1 MAIDTQREEEYL
13 VMKDSLLGDLHIPM
27 NIITDAI
34 THTADAD
41 FDAGQIEAH
50 IRNSMAALG
59 SPNAEAA
66 GTPSSEEISLE
77 NVEADRALELVID
90 GEMYRVDT
98 DQFETLRDLAIWM
111 SETLNQAKE
120 RAIAPYIAQF
130 KADLE
135 KLGFSQD
142 YIELKIKM

>member
-1 MAIDTQREEEYL
+1 MAYTQHGEEYL
-13 VMKDSLLGDLHIPM
+13 VTKDGAAGDLYIPM
-27 NIITDAI
+27 RIINEAI

-41 FDAGQIEAH
+41 FDAGQIEAY
-50 IRNSMAALG
+50 IRNSTAGLG
-59 SPNAEAA
+59 SPNAEI
-66 GTPSSEEISLE
+66 TVVPSAEETSLE
-77 NVEADRALELVID
+77 NIEADRSLELVID

-111 SETLNQAKE
+111 SETLNHAKE
-120 RAIAPYIAQF
+120 RAIAPYIARF

-135 KLGFSQD
+135 KLRSSQD

>member
-1 MAIDTQREEEYL
+1 MAYTQHGEEYL
-13 VMKDSLLGDLHIPM
+13 VTKDGSAGDLYIPM
-27 NIITDAI
+27 SIINAAI

-50 IRNSMAALG
+50 IRNAMAVLG

-66 GTPSSEEISLE
+66 VAPSPEEISLE
-77 NVEADRALELVID
+77 NLEADRSLELVID
-90 GEMYRVDT
+90 DEMYRVDT
-98 DQFETLRDLAIWM
+98 SQFETLKDLAIWM

-120 RAIAPYIAQF
+120 RAIAPYIAKF

-135 KLGFSQD
+135 KLESSED
-142 YIELKIKM
+142 LIELKIKM

>member
-1 MAIDTQREEEYL
+1 MAYTQHEEEYL
-13 VMKDSLLGDLHIPM
+13 VTKDGAAGYLYIPM
-27 NIITDAI
+27 RIINEAI

-41 FDAGQIEAH
+41 FDAGQIEAY
-50 IRNSMAALG
+50 IRNSTAVLG
-59 SPNAEAA
+59 SPNVEIAVVPSAEE
-66 GTPSSEEISLE
+66 TSLE
-77 NVEADRALELVID
+77 NIEADRSLELVID

-111 SETLNQAKE
+111 SETLNHAKE
-120 RAIAPYIAQF
+120 RAIAPYIARF

-135 KLGFSQD
+135 KLRSSQD

>member
-1 MAIDTQREEEYL
+1 MTYTPHGEEYL
-13 VMKDSLLGDLHIPM
+13 VTKDGSAGDLYIPM
-27 NIITDAI
+27 RIINEAI

-50 IRNSMAALG
+50 IRNAMAVLA
-59 SPNAEAA
+59 SPNVETAIA
-66 GTPSSEEISLE
+66 PSSEEIFLE
-77 NVEADRALELVID
+77 NVEADRSLELVID

-98 DQFETLRDLAIWM
+98 SQFETLRDLAIWM

-120 RAIAPYIAQF
+120 RAIAPYMARF

-135 KLGFSQD
+135 KLESSQD
-142 YIELKIKM
+142 AIELKIKT

>member
-1 MAIDTQREEEYL
+1 MAYRQHGEEYL
-13 VMKDSLLGDLHIPM
+13 VTKDGSAGDLYIPM
-27 NIITDAI
+27 RIINEAI

-41 FDAGQIEAH
+41 FDAGQIEAY
-50 IRNSMAALG
+50 IRNSMAVLG
-59 SPNAEAA
+59 SPNAEIAVA
-66 GTPSSEEISLE
+66 PSSEEISLE
-77 NVEADRALELVID
+77 NVEADRSLELVID

-120 RAIAPYIAQF
+120 RAIAPYIARF

-135 KLGFSQD
+135 KLGSSQD
-142 YIELKIKM
+142 SIELKIKM

>member
-1 MAIDTQREEEYL
+1 MTYPRHGEEYL
-13 VMKDSLLGDLHIPM
+13 VTKDGSAGDLYIPM
-27 NIITDAI
+27 RIINAAI

-50 IRNSMAALG
+50 IRNAMAVLG
-59 SPNAEAA
+59 SPNAEVAVA
-66 GTPSSEEISLE
+66 PSSEEISLE
-77 NVEADRALELVID
+77 NVEADRSLELLID

-111 SETLNQAKE
+111 SETLNHAKE
-120 RAIAPYIAQF
+120 RAIAPYIEQF

-135 KLGFSQD
+135 KLKSSQD

>member
-1 MAIDTQREEEYL
+1 MAYTQHGEEYL
-13 VMKDSLLGDLHIPM
+13 VTKDGSAGDLYIPM
-27 NIITDAI
+27 RIINEAI

-50 IRNSMAALG
+50 IRNAMAVLA
-59 SPNAEAA
+59 SPNAEVAVVS
-66 GTPSSEEISLE
+66 SSEEISLE
-77 NVEADRALELVID
+77 NVEADRSLEFVIN

-120 RAIAPYIAQF
+120 RAIAPYIARF

-135 KLGFSQD
+135 KLEASQD
-142 YIELKIKM
+142 YIEVKIKM